1 VPAAAQAGLLAEA
14 IEAWRDAREGLV
26 EEVALFAPA
35 ELDFRPQAES
45 RSVRELVW
53 HVVETARM
61 WCGELSREGAD
72 FTRQG
77 FQAFIQEYGGD
88 ARDAHTGDELVSLLR
103 RSLEEGVAALEGAGE
118 ARMLRPI
125 RRFDGERWSRLSWMH
140 HGIAHEM
147 YHRGQVALCHRL
159 LGRTPALTRRI
170 TG

>member
-1 VPAAAQAGLLAEA
+1 VTPQPLLPEA

-26 EEVALFAPA
+26 EEVTLFPA
-35 ELDFRPQAES
+35 EDLDFRPEAES

-61 WCGELSREGAD
+61 WCGELSREDGD

-77 FQAFIQEYGGD
+77 FQAFIEEYGGG
-88 ARDAHTGDELVSLLR
+88 AREARTGDEFVALLR
-103 RSLEEGVAALEGAGE
+103 RSMEEGIATLEGAGE
-118 ARMLRPI
+118 ARMLEPI

-140 HGIAHEM
+140 HGISHEM

-170 TG
+170 AG

>member
-1 VPAAAQAGLLAEA
+1 VTPGPLLAEA
-14 IEAWRDAREGLV
+14 IEAWRDARDGLV
-26 EEVALFAPA
+26 EEVALFASE
-35 ELDFRPQAES
+35 ELDFRPDAQS

-61 WCGELSREGAD
+61 WCGELSREDGD

-77 FQAFIQEYGGD
+77 FETFVEEYGGD
-88 ARDAHTGDELVSLLR
+88 AQEACTGDELVALLR
-103 RSLEEGVAALEGAGE
+103 RSLEEGIATLEGAGE
-118 ARMLRPI
+118 ARMHQPI

-140 HGIAHEM
+140 HGISHEM

-170 TG
+170 AG